1 VDVLIDMDNETDFL
15 RHFLHCG
22 GPSRLP
28 VAERRRNILAAL
40 IAIGCNLGPQ
50 RMAVASGLSVR
61 EISEVADW
69 YLTEDAL
76 KAASID
82 LVNYASN
89 LPLNLLAADYSHVLR
104 DRGVTLYAHTADNC
118 LRMHQHPIPC
128 RLREA
133 SFVID
138 GLMQHDTE
146 LDPRIC
152 YTDTHGFTEVV
163 MATASLLGFDLAPRI
178 KDIKDQVLY
187 KMDRYQHYPHLDPIL
202 TGTVKTHAIV
212 HAWDQVVRMIASL
225 QQRIVSPSLLLH
237 RLGSYARQNS
247 IHKALA
253 EIGRVHKTVH
263 VLRTLNDEKY
273 RRRMG

>member
-1 VDVLIDMDNETDFL
+1 MDNETDFL

-89 LPLNLLAADYSHVLR
+89 LPLSPIYGRGASCSADGMRFYVPLNLLAAAQQIANHESPRTTKLY
-104 DRGVTLYAHTADNC
+104 DRRQDE
-118 LRMHQHPIPC
+118 I
-128 RLREA
+128 
-133 SFVID
+133 S
-138 GLMQHDTE
+138 
-146 LDPRIC
+146 LDEIERI
-152 YTDTHGFTEVV
+152 T
-163 MATASLLGFDLAPRI
+163 I
-178 KDIKDQVLY
+178 
-187 KMDRYQHYPHLDPIL
+187 
-202 TGTVKTHAIV
+202 
-212 HAWDQVVRMIASL
+212 
-225 QQRIVSPSLLLH
+225 
-237 RLGSYARQNS
+237 
-247 IHKALA
+247 
-253 EIGRVHKTVH
+253 
-263 VLRTLNDEKY
+263 
-273 RRRMG
+273 